1 MTLDDLLTAASHE
14 ALAFADL
21 LESLDPAQRRS
32 PTPCAGWT
40 IDDLADHVAV
50 VSFRDA
56 ESYHRARAQIT
67 TPPGELTLA
76 NPDLSAAIRLAI
88 AHLQAAFDQA
98 PSQWP
103 VIPTPFGDFPVA
115 AALNSLILE
124 FGVHLDDL
132 KVATGERHSTFS
144 PATIEAILGFGELF
158 LLRQAQP
165 LESGPVTL
173 RLNASS
179 KSMAITW
186 TGKNWAQGPGA
197 DEHRIDGSDDAIA
210 RLMLRRGEADDLIG
224 AAIRPL

>member
-1 MTLDDLLTAASHE
+1 MTLDHLLTAATGE

-32 PTPCAGWT
+32 ATPCADWT

-50 VSFRDA
+50 VCFRDA

-76 NPDLSAAIRLAI
+76 NPDLPGAIRLAVG
-88 AHLQAAFDQA
+88 HLQAAFDQA

-103 VIPTPFGDFPVA
+103 VIPAPFGDLPVA
-115 AALNSLILE
+115 AALRSLILE

-132 KVATGERHSTFS
+132 RVAIGERHSTFS

-173 RLNASS
+173 RLNAPS

-186 TGKNWAQGPGA
+186 TGKDWAPGAGA
-197 DEHRIDGSDDAIA
+197 DEHRVNGSDDAIA
-210 RLMLRRGEADDLIG
+210 RLMLRRAEADDLVA

>member
-1 MTLDDLLTAASHE
+1 MTLTDLLDAASNE

-21 LESLDPAQRRS
+21 LEGLDPDQRRS

-50 VSFRDA
+50 VCFRDA
-56 ESYHRARAQIT
+56 EAYHRARLQT
-67 TPPGELTLA
+67 STPPGELTLT
-76 NPDLSAAIRLAI
+76 NPDLPAAIRLGI
-88 AHLQAAFDQA
+88 AHLRAAFDQA

-103 VIPTPFGDFPVA
+103 VIPAPFGEFPVA
-115 AALNSLILE
+115 AALRTLILE

-132 KVATGERHSTFS
+132 KVATGDRRSTFS
-144 PATIEAILGFGELF
+144 PATIDAILGFGELF

-173 RLNASS
+173 RLTAPS

-186 TGKNWAQGPGA
+186 TGQHWVQGAGA
-197 DEHRIDGSDDAIA
+197 DEHRVDASDDAIA
-210 RLMLRRGEADDLIG
+210 RIMLRRAEADDLVH

>member
-1 MTLDDLLTAASHE
+1 MTLDNLLTAASNE

-21 LESLDPAQRRS
+21 LENLTPAQRRA

-50 VSFRDA
+50 VCFRDA
-56 ESYHRARAQIT
+56 EAYHRARAHIS
-67 TPPGELTLA
+67 TPPGELTLN
-76 NPDLSAAIRLAI
+76 NPDLPATIRLAVG
-88 AHLQAAFDQA
+88 HLQAAFDQA
-98 PSQWP
+98 PSRWP
-103 VIPTPFGDFPVA
+103 VIPAPFGDFPVG
-115 AALNSLILE
+115 AALRSLIME

-132 KVATGERHSTFS
+132 KVATGDRHSTFS
-144 PATIEAILGFGELF
+144 PATIEAIFGFGELF

-173 RLNASS
+173 RLTAPA

-186 TGKNWAQGPGA
+186 TGQTWIQGAGA
-197 DEHRIDGSDDAIA
+197 PEHCVDGSDHEIA
-210 RLMLRRGEADDLIG
+210 RLMLRRGQADDLVS

>member
-1 MTLDDLLTAASHE
+1 MTLDHLLTAATDE

-21 LESLDPAQRRS
+21 LESLDADQRRC

-50 VSFRDA
+50 VCFRDA
-56 ESYHRARAQIT
+56 EAYHRARAQIT
-67 TPPGELTLA
+67 TPPRELTLA
-76 NPDLSAAIRLAI
+76 NPDLPAAIRLAVG
-88 AHLQAAFDQA
+88 HLQTAFDQA

-103 VIPTPFGDFPVA
+103 VIPAPFGDFPVA
-115 AALNSLILE
+115 AALRSLILE

-132 KVATGERHSTFS
+132 RVATGDRHSTFS

-173 RLNASS
+173 RLTAPS

-186 TGKNWAQGPGA
+186 TGTNWVQGPGA
-197 DEHRIDGSDDAIA
+197 DEHRVDGSDDAIA
-210 RLMLRRGEADDLIG
+210 RLMLRRGEADDLVG

>member
-1 MTLDDLLTAASHE
+1 MALNHLLAAAASE
-14 ALAFADL
+14 ALAFAEL

-50 VSFRDA
+50 VCFRDA
-56 ESYHRARAQIT
+56 EAYHRARAQIT

-76 NPDLSAAIRLAI
+76 NPDLPAVIRLAVG
-88 AHLQAAFDQA
+88 HLQAAFDQA
-98 PSQWP
+98 PAQWP
-103 VIPTPFGDFPVA
+103 VIPAPFGDFPVA
-115 AALNSLILE
+115 AALRSLILE

-132 KVATGERHSTFS
+132 RVATGDRHSTFS
-144 PATIEAILGFGELF
+144 PATIEAIFGFGELF

-173 RLNASS
+173 RLNAPS

-186 TGKNWAQGPGA
+186 TGTKWVPGADA
-197 DEHRIDGSDDAIA
+197 DEHRVDGSDDAIA
-210 RLMLRRGEADDLIG
+210 RLMLRRGEADDLVA